1 MKKKLFYITG
11 ACALLALQ
19 TACSPQFEDLF
30 DKSASERLEEAM
42 DDAESVLTAA
52 DKGWAMG
59 YFPNTETR
67 GYVLF
72 AKFNTDGTV
81 TLTDYNNGGLSSTS
95 TYSMNTSQGP
105 VLNFDTYSEVLGRY
119 TDPGTWLGGSTGNAG
134 DFEFVIF
141 SVNEDEVILKGKKY
155 HAKVVLR
162 KITGAGDMQTEWRNY
177 YDQCEA
183 MYGQLFASGV
193 SPVLVVQSKA
203 GNDTIY
209 RFENAVSRSFEMYP
223 HGSTN
228 PEEMI
233 SLSYIASV
241 GGIDLAEELEV
252 GDKSVRSFVYDEAS
266 GTLISQEDATVQ
278 IAAPDVYDC
287 FVTSGLNFVTDG
299 ASVEGKFAAPYAA
312 LATNFNTQYSG
323 GRDLLGVGFSLKD
336 GNIVFVLEANR
347 TEALFTLPGSVQD
360 GKLTIEVFD
369 AANFPTDNMD
379 NNARLFYQQVAELK
393 NFLALLPGEYTLTN
407 MGGVSVAFIEMVSVA
422 SNGDKFVLSR
432 Q

>member
-11 ACALLALQ
+11 VCALLALQ

-162 KITGAGDMQTEWRNY
+162 KITGDGDQETLWRQH
-177 YDQCEA
+177 YDACEVRFLS
-183 MYGQLFASGV
+183 LFSN
-193 SPVLVVQSKA
+193 VVDPLLKV
-203 GNDTIY
+203 GNVFHYTLTTPMTRVFTMFPY
-209 RFENAVSRSFEMYP
+209 
-223 HGSTN
+223 GSTN
-228 PEEMI
+228 PEEATN
-233 SLSYIASV
+233 LSFVATV
-241 GGIDLAEELEV
+241 DGIDFSSELEV
-252 GDKSVRSFVYDEAS
+252 GNGVSCRSFVYNAAENA
-266 GTLISQEDATVQ
+266 LVSQENADVK
-278 IAAPDVYDC
+278 IVIPDVYDY
-287 FVTSGLNFVTDG
+287 FLGL
-299 ASVEGKFAAPYAA
+299 SVEH
-312 LATNFNTQYSG
+312 LATVDRVSG
-323 GRDLLGVGFSLKD
+323 TFATAFASLAAGFVERYEDRQVLESVGFSRMRDGRFAFMLKTARASAMYAIPVHVED
-336 GNIVFVLEANR
+336 GIFVIDAFDAQNMQADDMDDNG
-347 TEALFTLPGSVQD
+347 ALFYTNVPAVKDMLVALPG
-360 GKLTIEVFD
+360 
-369 AANFPTDNMD
+369 A
-379 NNARLFYQQVAELK
+379 
-393 NFLALLPGEYTLTN
+393 YTLQN
-407 MGGVSVAFIEMVSVA
+407 NGAFLLNEIEMTSVVNA
-422 SNGDKFVLSR
+422 ENKLNLSR
-432 Q
+432 

>member
-11 ACALLALQ
+11 VCALLALQ

-105 VLNFDTYSEVLGRY
+105 VLNFDTYSEVLGHY

-141 SVNEDEVILKGKKY
+141 NVTEDEVILKGKKY
-155 HAKVVLR
+155 HAKIVLR
-162 KITGAGDMQTEWRNY
+162 KITGDGVQETLWRTY

-183 MYGQLFASGV
+183 MYSHLFTTAI
-193 SPVLVVQSKA
+193 SPLLKA
-203 GNDTIY
+203 GD
-209 RFENAVSRSFEMYP
+209 VSYYTLTNPMSRVFGMYP
-223 HGSTN
+223 YGSTN
-228 PEEMI
+228 PEEMV
-233 SLSYIASV
+233 SVSYVASPY
-241 GGIDLAEELEV
+241 GIDLAEDLTV
-252 GDKSVRSFVYDEAS
+252 GDHAVRMFVYDE
-266 GTLISQEDATVQ
+266 TEKVLKSQESSDVQIVGIPDLNEYFLETTAVYLAGNTALRGGFGTVFATV
-278 IAAPDVYDC
+278 AAELENVYD
-287 FVTSGLNFVTDG
+287 
-299 ASVEGKFAAPYAA
+299 
-312 LATNFNTQYSG
+312 
-323 GRDLLGVGFSLKD
+323 GRQELQSVGFTAEGGLFS
-336 GNIVFVLEANR
+336 FVLRTGR
-347 TEALFTLPGSVQD
+347 TEGRFVIPAKVENGQFV
-360 GKLTIEVFD
+360 IETFD
-369 AANFPTDNMD
+369 ANNFSADNMD
-379 NNARLFYQQVAELK
+379 DNAKLFYGRISSIKEM
-393 NFLALLPGEYTLTN
+393 LAVLPGAYNLTN
-407 MGGVSVAFIEMVSVA
+407 TSDMAINTLDMQSTSSE
-422 SNGDKFVLSR
+422 NGLVLTQER
-432 Q
+432 

>member
-162 KITGAGDMQTEWRNY
+162 KITGDGDQETLWRQY

-183 MYGQLFASGV
+183 MYGKLFASGV
-193 SPVLVVQSKA
+193 SPVLTV
-203 GNDTIY
+203 GTDTVY

-223 HGSTN
+223 YGSNN
-228 PEEMI
+228 PEEMTP
-233 SLSYIASV
+233 LSYVASIT
-241 GGIDLAEELEV
+241 GIDLAENLEV
-252 GDKSVRSFVYDEAS
+252 NGKPVRSFRYDETL

-278 IAAPDVYDC
+278 IVAPEVYSHMRD
-287 FVTSGLNFVTDG
+287 SELQYLAGADG
-299 ASVEGKFAAPYAA
+299 VFGKFKTGFDA
-312 LATNFNTQYSG
+312 LSAGFTTQYG
-323 GRDLLGVGFSLKD
+323 GNRDLETVGFVVNEDVLH
-336 GNIVFVLEANR
+336 FVLNTTRNEAV
-347 TEALFTLPGSVQD
+347 FTLPGAVQGD
-360 GKLTIEVFD
+360 KLVIDAFD
-369 AANFPTDNMD
+369 ASNFPSDDMD
-379 NNARLFYQQVAELK
+379 NNAALFYQQVAVLRD
-393 NFLALLPGEYTLTN
+393 FLALLPGEYALVNTGQL
-407 MGGVSVAFIEMVSVA
+407 SVA
-422 SNGDKFVLSR
+422 SIEMASISSADDSFLLQRN
-432 Q
+432 